1 MRVAKETH
9 VEHQIGIAGQ
19 AARKTEGQYG
29 ERRLR
34 HLAQAE
40 AAADFLL
47 QGVARQACRVDHMF
61 GPATERLQQLAF
73 EGDSVGGWTI
83 LRKGVAAARFG
94 IAPLQLRAR
103 RGDKERGDIIAFARA
118 QFLYA
123 PGGASGIKPDR
134 QSLVLGKRG

>member
-1 MRVAKETH
+1 MCGVFLFKQKTAYEVRMSDWSSDVCSSDL
-9 VEHQIGIAGQ
+9 QIGIAGQ
-19 AARKTEGQYG
+19 AACKTEGQYG

-73 EGDSVGGWTI
+73 AGDSVGGWTI

-103 RGDKERGDIIAFARA
+103 AVRSEQRR
-118 QFLYA
+118 
-123 PGGASGIKPDR
+123 
-134 QSLVLGKRG
+134 VGKGCVRTGRF